1 MTLHSTLFLLLL
13 STNLV
18 FGHLRPNESHE
29 PWKGEP
35 SKLWMRE
42 KLVLGIQT
50 GNKDWSMVHSPD
62 KISKDFYFSEDN
74 DHESDSNGE
83 YFCAT
88 LEAGAL
94 SESFTI
100 CSAFIVEATD
110 FSDVVLFTLLDN
122 DGITWAK
129 INLWATP
136 SYTEYSVHFGRVFF
150 FNQT

>member
-1 MTLHSTLFLLLL
+1 M
-13 STNLV
+13 
-18 FGHLRPNESHE
+18 
-29 PWKGEP
+29 
-35 SKLWMRE
+35 MRG

-50 GNKDWSMVHSPD
+50 GNKDWSMVQTPD
-62 KISKDFYFSEDN
+62 KMSNVFDFLAEN
-74 DHESDSNGE
+74 DHEPDSNGE
-83 YFCAT
+83 CTCAT

-110 FSDVVLFTLLDN
+110 FSGAVLFTLLGN

-129 INLWATP
+129 INLWVTP
-136 SYTEYSVHFGRVFF
+136 SYNEYSVHFGRVYF

>member
-1 MTLHSTLFLLLL
+1 MRGKI
-13 STNLV
+13 V
-18 FGHLRPNESHE
+18 FA
-29 PWKGEP
+29 
-35 SKLWMRE
+35 
-42 KLVLGIQT
+42 IQT
-50 GNKDWSMVHSPD
+50 GNKDWSMVQSPD
-62 KISKDFYFSEDN
+62 KMSKVFDFLADN

-83 YFCAT
+83 CTCAT

-110 FSDVVLFTLLDN
+110 FSDAVLFTLLDN

-129 INLWATP
+129 LNLWATP
-136 SYTEYSVHFGRVFF
+136 SYTEYSVHFGRVYF

>member
-1 MTLHSTLFLLLL
+1 
-13 STNLV
+13 
-18 FGHLRPNESHE
+18 
-29 PWKGEP
+29 
-35 SKLWMRE
+35 MRG
-42 KLVLGIQT
+42 KLVLAIQT

-110 FSDVVLFTLLDN
+110 FSDAVLFTLLDN

-129 INLWATP
+129 INLYATP
-136 SYTEYSVHFGRVFF
+136 SHT
-150 FNQT
+150 